1 MWMHCTTYML
11 NARFIGH
18 CTAHLSTRSLACSL
32 LLASLLLSACSAPVR
47 AVTDYVQ
54 FKRGGSQA
62 NVAKTPLTPG
72 FDYLLITVNRKSFLM
87 ARGGTESSPDGAID
101 IWYSGSREVMR
112 LQNGRIIGSSGTPVE
127 WTDVSLSAQPDWQQI
142 HGPIDIQRRRDVSPG
157 YHFGLRDVL
166 MVQPIAA
173 PSSSAFYGRL
183 PADLHWFS
191 ETSSGPYPLPTSKY
205 AVRFDGSRNEV
216 IYGEQCLSESLCFS
230 WQRWPN
236 RT

>member
-1 MWMHCTTYML
+1 
-11 NARFIGH
+11 
-18 CTAHLSTRSLACSL
+18 
-32 LLASLLLSACSAPVR
+32 
-47 AVTDYVQ
+47 
-54 FKRGGSQA
+54 
-62 NVAKTPLTPG
+62 
-72 FDYLLITVNRKSFLM
+72 M
-87 ARGGTESSPDGAID
+87 ARGGTEPSPAGPID
-101 IWYSGSREVMR
+101 VWYSGSREVMR
-112 LQNGRIIGSSGTPVE
+112 LQNGRIIGASGTPVE

-142 HGPIDIQRRRDVSPG
+142 HGPVEIQRRRDVSPG

-166 MVQPIAA
+166 TVQPIAA
-173 PSSSAFYGRL
+173 PSKDAFYGRL

-191 ETSSGPYPLPTSKY
+191 ETGSGAYPLAVSKF